1 MSEEIDNVLKNEK
14 VVKSMDKLKKERV
27 EVDINPKKF
36 LLEYTK
42 EELKKLEAQSTEGL
56 SEEDVKLLEQTKKNY
71 TENVETY
78 SKAQLKAVIVPLKY
92 RDLQIIKSGIFEAVQ
107 SAQQYNWDDAV
118 KIRAMIREERTLTVY
133 LSLKK
138 KDNVAQPYYS
148 SLEEICKETDT
159 TIDELYNIYLENF
172 VLTEEE
178 RKNS

>member
-1 MSEEIDNVLKNEK
+1 MSEVEKVLGNEK
-14 VVKSMDKLKKERV
+14 IIKSMEKIKKEKV

-42 EELKKLEAQSTEGL
+42 EELVKLESQTIEGL
-56 SEEDVKLLEQTKKNY
+56 SEADAKLLEQTKENYKKNI
-71 TENVETY
+71 EEY
-78 SKAQLKAVIVPLKY
+78 SQARLQATMVPLKY
-92 RDLQIIKSGIFEAVQ
+92 RDLQIIKNGVFEAVQ
-107 SAQQYNWDDAV
+107 TAQQYNWDDAV

-133 LSLKK
+133 LSLRK
-138 KDNVAQPYYS
+138 KDNIAQSYYP

-172 VLTEEE
+172 VLTDEE